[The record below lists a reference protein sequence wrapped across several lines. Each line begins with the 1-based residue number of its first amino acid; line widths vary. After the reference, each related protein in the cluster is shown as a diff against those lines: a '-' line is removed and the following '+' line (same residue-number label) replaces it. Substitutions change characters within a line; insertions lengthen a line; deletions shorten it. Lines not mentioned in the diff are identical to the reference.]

1 MILRSKKK
9 LPPSDNQL
17 EKHDEPKVES
27 KNDPETDTADTKK
40 VKSWEWGK
48 KSLESDPLIRHSILS
63 KDPQLVGRLP
73 LENLDIGSKQ
83 GMRPKK

>member
-1 MILRSKKK
+1 LILRSKRK
-9 LPPSDNQL
+9 LSPPDNQL

-27 KNDPETDTADTKK
+27 KNDPETDKADTKK
-40 VKSWEWGK
+40 VKSWKWGK
-48 KSLESDPLIRHSILS
+48 KDLEPDPLIRHSILS
-63 KDPQLVGRLP
+63 KDPQLVDRLP